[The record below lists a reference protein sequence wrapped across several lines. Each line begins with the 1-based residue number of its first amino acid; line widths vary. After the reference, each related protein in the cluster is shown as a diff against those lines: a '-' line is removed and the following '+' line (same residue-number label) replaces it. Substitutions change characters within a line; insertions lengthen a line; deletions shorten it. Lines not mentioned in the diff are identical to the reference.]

1 VNLGSQKIWNK
12 SGGKAKQKMQK
23 KSSKSA
29 SSFILFQSLSPSPVV
44 PNCSV
49 ALTTS
54 VVNMPGDEEK
64 KDTATNPQIARLVRV
79 IAPCVALT
87 VCSGSMM
94 FSAR

>member
-1 VNLGSQKIWNK
+1 LVPEK
-12 SGGKAKQKMQK
+12 SGTSPVEKQSKKCKKKVQK
-23 KSSKSA
+23 VLL
-29 SSFILFQSLSPSPVV
+29 LFQSLSPSPVV